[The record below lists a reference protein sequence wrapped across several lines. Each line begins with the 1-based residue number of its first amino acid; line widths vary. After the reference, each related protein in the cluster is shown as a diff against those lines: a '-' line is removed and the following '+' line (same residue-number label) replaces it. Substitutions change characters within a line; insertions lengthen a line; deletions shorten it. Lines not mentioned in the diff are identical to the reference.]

1 MEYKLEP
8 VEGIKEGGELVLKGD
23 NIMLG
28 YLRESNPG
36 VIEPPKDGWYHTG
49 DIVTVDERGFI
60 EIKGR
65 AKRFAKIAGEMVSL
79 TAVEEAL
86 KNLWPSYMHAALRIP
101 DAKRGEQLFVY
112 TTKPNP
118 SLDDIKQSFKTQGLS
133 ELWVPKNVQHIEEI
147 ILTGSGKFDYV
158 KMEEMAKA

>member
-1 MEYKLEP
+1 
-8 VEGIKEGGELVLKGD
+8 
-23 NIMLG
+23 
-28 YLRESNPG
+28 
-36 VIEPPKDGWYHTG
+36 
-49 DIVTVDERGFI
+49 
-60 EIKGR
+60 
-65 AKRFAKIAGEMVSL
+65 MVSL

-86 KNLWPSYMHAALRIP
+86 KNLWPTYMHAALRIP

-133 ELWVPKNVQHIEEI
+133 ELWVPKNVKFIEEI

-158 KMEEMAKA
+158 KMEEMAKAQA